1 MANNVTAKKLG
12 TRQIVIVGMLS
23 AISVILGLSGYGFI
37 PLPIAKA
44 TILHLPVII
53 GAILEGPIVG
63 AFIGL
68 IFGLFSM
75 YQNILAPSVLQ
86 FAFLNPLVA
95 IVPRVLIGITSYY
108 AYRFM
113 LGKSET
119 LKVGVGA
126 AIGSLTNT
134 FGVLTMIFVL
144 YAQKY
149 AEVRNI
155 DPKGVAWAIYS
166 IAATNGIAEA
176 FVAVIITVPLVIAVK
191 KIRK

>member
-75 YQNILAPSVLQ
+75 YQNILTPTVLQ

-95 IVPRVLIGITSYY
+95 IVPRVLIGVTSYY

-113 LGKSET
+113 LGKSEI
-119 LKVGVGA
+119 LKVGIGA

-155 DPKGVAWAIYS
+155 DPKSVAWAIYS

-191 KIRK
+191 KIRR

>member
-75 YQNILAPSVLQ
+75 YQNILTPSVLQ

-191 KIRK
+191 KIRR

>member
-1 MANNVTAKKLG
+1 MSNNVTAKKLG

-37 PLPIAKA
+37 PLPIARA

-75 YQNILAPSVLQ
+75 YQNILTPSVLS

-155 DPKGVAWAIYS
+155 DPKGVALAIYS

-176 FVAVIITVPLVIAVK
+176 FVAVVITVPLVVAVK
-191 KIRK
+191 KIKR